1 MSRCVKCWAGL
12 TQMQNH
18 RYPKQRYTMLSNL
31 DNVGRVTGASH
42 IRQLLFHTGFGY
54 AWIVNGVGS
63 IPVFLNSSKNRLQ
76 NQQSKIN
83 ETSKSAYYKH
93 YTSIV
98 KVEQY
103 LYIDLPVMYKRALS
117 NFRCSGPCLMIE
129 KWRNLN
135 LDKDYCYC
143 PVCLPNGIRTVEDE
157 MFLLLICPRYNNL
170 RKDSFPTQWQ
180 TTLCAN
186 GQFIKLC

>member
-1 MSRCVKCWAGL
+1 M
-12 TQMQNH
+12 
-18 RYPKQRYTMLSNL
+18 
-31 DNVGRVTGASH
+31 
-42 IRQLLFHTGFGY
+42 
-54 AWIVNGVGS
+54 
-63 IPVFLNSSKNRLQ
+63 
-76 NQQSKIN
+76 
-83 ETSKSAYYKH
+83 SAYYKH
-93 YTSIV
+93 YMSIV

-117 NFRCSGPCLMIE
+117 NFRCSDPCLMIE
-129 KWRNLN
+129 KNLN
-135 LDKDYCYC
+135 IDKDYSYC
-143 PVCLPNGIRTVEDE
+143 PVCLHNGIRTVEDE